1 MSSQTE
7 VGCGAVRRT
16 MPVPGPAGRCCDA
29 RAGDPAVSSFDGPF
43 LSMIILI
50 GICVVFLSIFGGF
63 KIGGGQLFWLMHPH
77 ELLIIGGGGLG
88 ALIVMSP
95 RKVLRDM
102 VHGLFQAV
110 KGTPY
115 SRAAYEE
122 LLKVLYE
129 LFMLGRRNGMIAL
142 EEHIYDPANSSIFNK
157 YPLFSANRKAVE
169 FLCGSLRPIIDGKV
183 KPDQLRLLLDAEIE
197 RRELDNSGP
206 VNVLTK
212 IGDSM
217 PGFGIVA
224 AVLGIVVTMASI
236 DGPIEQI
243 GEHVAAA
250 LVGTFLGILL
260 AYGFVNPLAVNLEF
274 TGNAEL
280 DFTRCIAACVIGFAS
295 GMAPITA
302 VELGRRGLSS
312 ELRPSAEELEEM
324 LKPLKGTGG

>member
-1 MSSQTE
+1 MTI
-7 VGCGAVRRT
+7 
-16 MPVPGPAGRCCDA
+16 
-29 RAGDPAVSSFDGPF
+29 F
-43 LSMIILI
+43 I
-50 GICVVFLSIFGGF
+50 GIIIVVVSILGGF
-63 KIGGGQLFWLMHPH
+63 KLGGGQLFWLFHPN
-77 ELLIIGGGGLG
+77 ELVIIGGGGLG

-95 RKVLRDM
+95 RKVLVDM
-102 VHGLFQAV
+102 GRGLLNSL

-129 LFMLGRRNGMIAL
+129 LFLLGRRNGMIAL
-142 EEHIYDPANSSIFNK
+142 EEHVFDPKNSAVFNK
-157 YPLFSANRKAVE
+157 YPLFVANTKSVE
-169 FLCGSLRPIIDGKV
+169 FLCSSLRPIIDGKI

-197 RRELDNSGP
+197 RKEIDHQAP
-206 VNVLTK
+206 INVLTK

-236 DGPIEQI
+236 NGPIEQI
-243 GEHVAAA
+243 GQHVAAA

-260 AYGFVNPLAVNLEF
+260 AYGFVNPLAMNLDF
-274 TGNAEL
+274 IGAADL

-312 ELRPSAEELEEM
+312 ELRPSSDELEEM
-324 LKPLKGTGG
+324 LKSLKNTGAKP